1 MVCFIGF
8 LVVLC
13 WFDLKLRGGF
23 LVVARN
29 KIFILSSFRSIG
41 GWPMAI
47 SVEVMSFWSCK

>member
-13 WFDLKLRGGF
+13 WFELKLRDGF

-47 SVEVMSFWSCK
+47 FVEVMSFWSCK